1 MTQHEDRVRLRHML
15 DYSRKAGAMIE
26 GRTREDLD
34 RDEMLCLALTRV
46 VEVIG
51 EAATR
56 VSQAGQQ
63 QHGQIPW
70 PEIIGLRNRLVHGY
84 DAVDVDI
91 LWDIVQQDL
100 PPLIEQLQ
108 AILGGSQ

>member
-15 DYSRKAGAMIE
+15 DYSRKAVAMIE

-34 RDEMLCLALTRV
+34 RDEMLCLALTRAL
-46 VEVIG
+46 EVIG

-70 PEIIGLRNRLVHGY
+70 PEIVGLRNRLVHGY
-84 DAVDVDI
+84 DSVDVDI

-108 AILGGSQ
+108 AIVEGS

>member
-1 MTQHEDRVRLRHML
+1 MP
-15 DYSRKAGAMIE
+15 
-26 GRTREDLD
+26 
-34 RDEMLCLALTRV
+34 
-46 VEVIG
+46 
-51 EAATR
+51 
-56 VSQAGQQ
+56 GQQ

-84 DAVDVDI
+84 DSVDVNI